1 MDIATNL
8 FYNENTVHGG
18 GILSAFSGVENSPK
32 RQKGNYAYSNEKIV
46 KTRNISIV
54 SSICADSVYKQE

>member
-18 GILSAFSGVENSPK
+18 GILSAFSGVENSLK
-32 RQKGNYAYSNEKIV
+32 RQKGNYAYKNKKSV
-46 KTRNISIV
+46 KKRNISAA